1 MEIFW
6 HRVQFNWSSIQTQS
20 LSRTP
25 QMLISLAPF
34 PPSPPPSSPFIVLV
48 IWRTENVSHWNLL
61 RTKLEKLYGWKGG
74 KSVGRRN
81 YRNSIDFIA
90 LRSIPF
96 QHLLGTRKSPHPQII
111 KMQNDILYC
120 IAKFLVAIVTEGL
133 ALCHSEILLYWKK
146 WHNYFILSA
155 RISATLGLRKNRS
168 RKIHKKE
175 HNKNFYFLFQYY

>member
-1 MEIFW
+1 
-6 HRVQFNWSSIQTQS
+6 
-20 LSRTP
+20 
-25 QMLISLAPF
+25 MLISLSSL
-34 PPSPPPSSPFIVLV
+34 PPSLSLPSPLPPSPFIVLV

-74 KSVGRRN
+74 GRWEEKLPKLHWF
-81 YRNSIDFIA
+81 YRTQKYSISTFIMDTKVSS
-90 LRSIPF
+90 RT
-96 QHLLGTRKSPHPQII
+96 QCSPPPQII

-155 RISATLGLRKNRS
+155 SISATLGLRKNRS